1 MWKSNP
7 KAWVTQTI
15 FQDCFFHHFTL
26 EVEKYFLE
34 KDVPLN
40 ILVLLYSAGHPT
52 FMDDFHS
59 NIKILHLPPNNI
71 IHPTHVPGSY
81 SNFKEILFTSYFS
94 SGNKGEWWIRNK
106 LITTR
111 TLKTLTLL
119 GERLQPSR
127 YIGFGRTLAHSLST
141 VYVDLRRWM
150 RNPKRRSVT

>member
-1 MWKSNP
+1 MPGYEAVKDRRTVVFWLCLWRYEAEASAPQFIIQRPKSKNTAKGSLVVWKSNP

-94 SGNKGEWWIRNK
+94 SGNKGE
-106 LITTR
+106 
-111 TLKTLTLL
+111 
-119 GERLQPSR
+119 
-127 YIGFGRTLAHSLST
+127 
-141 VYVDLRRWM
+141 
-150 RNPKRRSVT
+150 